1 MKQLLTETQKI
12 LKRDFLS
19 QRDGLNCLYCKSQI
33 DPNDCDID
41 HLDNNPRNN
50 ENWNLV
56 LSHHKCNCEKRNNTD
71 FDLIAQ
77 EKIKLNQSQIF
88 IPQLED
94 NSPLEASTE
103 IQININS
110 RKIAERFITE
120 QIQIKS
126 SLLYQDVLNSITFL
140 CNEKTG
146 HGSQQSTRNYIDSLT
161 CSVAPFMISKNDE
174 GKKIIKRRTE
184 N

>member
-1 MKQLLTETQKI
+1 MQKLLTEFQKI
-12 LKRDFLS
+12 AIRDFS
-19 QRDGLNCLYCKSQI
+19 IQRDSLNCIYCPNKI

-41 HLDNNPRNN
+41 HLDNNPKNN
-50 ENWNLV
+50 EKWNLV
-56 LSHHKCNCEKRNNTD
+56 LCHHKCNCEKRNNTD

-88 IPQLED
+88 IPKLED
-94 NSPLEASTE
+94 NSPIEASTE

-110 RKIAERFITE
+110 RLIAERYITE
-120 QIQIKS
+120 QIQIQS

-140 CNEKTG
+140 CNKKTG

-161 CSVAPFMISKNDE
+161 CSISPFMIIKNDE
-174 GKKIIKRRTE
+174 GKKIIVRR
-184 N
+184 NN